1 MKIICTLLLGL
12 FLSLP
17 GLAQSFVRS
26 ELPTT
31 LSTPWE
37 LTYGPDNF
45 LWITEAGGQV
55 SRVNPATGAKTVVY
69 TASDYFWGSPSEQ
82 CLLCSQPGI
91 GVGTLG
97 LTLHPDFLNRA
108 TSYIYYV
115 YSYNQGTAT
124 APATRFKIVRLTWDA
139 AQAAVVAHTDLVT
152 DLPTGY
158 DHLGGR
164 LLAVRQQGAVYLYF
178 TTGDNG
184 VSDTNSPD
192 CYVPQSTN
200 PNNRT
205 QDPTAKN
212 GKVHRF
218 NIDGTIPADNPLAG
232 NSFFTRGHRNPQGLL
247 YNPTNGLVYDVE
259 HGDRTD
265 DEINLLIKGHNYG
278 WKNVRGYHDGN
289 YPGEMEAVRTYQP
302 YPGIAGDQLEPA
314 LYAWAAT
321 PQPSSANLE
330 NWDTVAP
337 SDGIYY
343 GSGGIPAWTNSFLVV
358 TLKDGVNTDPEL
370 YQLKLTPDGL
380 SPAPATSTDS
390 NPKRFF
396 GADQALNGR
405 LRDVAVSPDG
415 KTIYLVNN
423 GGGGRDKITVYT
435 YVPSQALPLTLTAT
449 TPTANAVGVPTNTP
463 VLARFSESLST
474 TASTQAAL
482 KVFSAQAGGLKA
494 GSSVAS
500 GTTLRFTPTTA
511 FKPGET
517 VFATLTAGVQS
528 ASNASLTQPYVFQFT
543 TATNPSS
550 GTFEGGSQVA
560 VGSNPNSV
568 VAADV
573 DGDGDLD
580 LLTDNT
586 DRNSVGVYVNNG
598 RGAFSSGSEVA
609 VGTRPDALVVGDVDG
624 DGDLDLLSANN
635 SGTVSLRINN
645 GQGSFGGGQEIPVGQ
660 TPYDLSLGDVDGDG
674 DLDLLVANF
683 SSSTV
688 SVRRND
694 GKGSFGGSQEVPVG
708 SGPTAIKVGDVD
720 NDGDLDLLTA
730 EYGSNRVFSGGGN
743 TVSVRL
749 NDGQG
754 NFSSGQQVTVGT
766 GPYTLAVGDID
777 GDGDLDLLTANTG
790 RTIGIFTGTT
800 VSVRLNNG
808 GGEFSGS
815 QEVIVGTGP
824 QDLVLGDID
833 GDSDL
838 DLLVANQRP
847 VSGSS
852 AVVSVRLND
861 GHGQFSGTQ
870 EVEAGAAPNALAVGD
885 VDGDGDLDLLAAAG
899 INSNFGIVSVRL
911 NQGGQVG
918 PCDNDQEAP
927 TILAAGLSIELDGQG
942 TRTIEAGDIDYGS
955 TDNCGIAS
963 MTLDKSTF
971 TCADLGNNAVTL
983 TVTDKRGN
991 VAKQTVTVV
1000 VVDKLAPT
1008 VLAAGLEL
1016 RLQNGR
1022 ATLDAADIDYGST
1035 DNCGIASMALD
1046 KSTFTCANV
1055 GPNQVTLTVT
1065 DRSGNATKQ
1074 TVEVIVVAD
1083 GTCGNAVASLAETLS
1098 ADKPLDAYPNPVVEQ
1113 ATIAFRP
1120 AKSGQAQVKVYDQL
1134 GTLVATLYNGSVEGD
1149 HVYKVTVDGRPLP
1162 SGVYNCQL
1170 VADGK
1175 VVNKRLVIT
1184 K

>member
-1 MKIICTLLLGL
+1 ML
-12 FLSLP
+12 LSLP
-17 GLAQSFVRS
+17 SFAQSFLRS

-31 LSTPWE
+31 LSNPWE
-37 LTYGPDNF
+37 LTYGPDKF
-45 LWITEAGGQV
+45 LWITESGGQV
-55 SRVNPATGAKTVVY
+55 SRVDPTTGTKQVVY
-69 TASDYFWGSPSEQ
+69 TAADYFGGSPSEQ
-82 CLLCSQPGI
+82 SPLCFNPGI
-91 GVGTLG
+91 GAGTLG
-97 LTLHPDFLNRA
+97 LALHPDFLNRA

-115 YSYNQGTAT
+115 YSYNQGTT
-124 APATRFKIVRLTWDA
+124 NAPATRFKIVRLTWDA
-139 AQAAVVAHTDLVT
+139 AQVAVVAHTDLVT

-164 LLAVRQQGAVYLYF
+164 LLAVRQHGAIYLYF

-192 CYVPQSTN
+192 CYVPQNNN
-200 PNNRT
+200 PNNRA
-205 QDPTAKN
+205 QDPTTKN

-218 NIDGTIPADNPLAG
+218 NIDGTIPADNPLPG

-247 YNPTNGLVYDVE
+247 YNPTNELVYDVE

-265 DEINLLIKGHNYG
+265 DEINLLVKGHNYG

-289 YPGEMEAVRTYQP
+289 YPGELEYIRTYQP

-314 LYAWAAT
+314 WYAWAAT
-321 PQPSSANLE
+321 PQPSSANLQDW
-330 NWDTVAP
+330 NSIAP
-337 SDGIYY
+337 SDGLYY
-343 GSGGIPAWTNSFLVV
+343 GSSGIPAWTNSFLVV
-358 TLKDGVNTDPEL
+358 TLKDGVTTDQEL

-380 SPAPATSTDS
+380 SPAPATATDA

-435 YVPSQALPLTLTAT
+435 YAPSQALALTLTAT
-449 TPTANAVGVPTNTP
+449 TPTANAIGVPTNTP

-494 GSSVAS
+494 GSAVAS
-500 GTTLRFTPTTA
+500 GTTLRFTPATP

-517 VFATLTAGVQS
+517 VFATLTTGVQS
-528 ASNASLTQPYVFQFT
+528 TSNVNLAQPYVFQFT
-543 TATNPSS
+543 TATSPSS
-550 GTFEGGSQVA
+550 GVFGGGSQVA
-560 VGSNPNSV
+560 VGLYPNSV
-568 VAADV
+568 AVADV
-573 DGDGDLD
+573 DGDDDLD
-580 LLTDNT
+580 LLTSN
-586 DRNSVGVYVNNG
+586 RNANSVSLRVNNG
-598 RGAFSSGSEVA
+598 QGVFSAGSEVA

-624 DGDLDLLSANN
+624 DGDLDFLTAADDLSR
-635 SGTVSLRINN
+635 TVSLRLNN
-645 GQGSFGGGQEIPVGQ
+645 GQGNFDRGQEISTGQFPKSVALGDIDGDGDLDLLVASSGSNAVSIRRNDGTGSFSGSQEVPVG
-660 TPYDLSLGDVDGDG
+660 TSPTDVVVGDVDGDG
-674 DLDLLVANF
+674 DLDLL
-683 SSSTV
+683 
-688 SVRRND
+688 
-694 GKGSFGGSQEVPVG
+694 
-708 SGPTAIKVGDVD
+708 TAD
-720 NDGDLDLLTA
+720 
-730 EYGSNRVFSGGGN
+730 YGNNRLFSGGGT

-754 NFSSGQQVTVGT
+754 NFSGTQQVTVGL
-766 GPYTLAVGDID
+766 GPYALAIGDID
-777 GDGDLDLLTANTG
+777 GDGDLDLLTANSG
-790 RTIGIFTGTT
+790 RSTPTASGNTT
-800 VSVRLNNG
+800 VSVRLNDGQGNFSG
-808 GGEFSGS
+808 NQEFS
-815 QEVIVGTGP
+815 VGATP
-824 QDLVLGDID
+824 EELVLGDID
-833 GDSDL
+833 GDGDL
-838 DLLVANQRP
+838 DVLIAKGF
-847 VSGSS
+847 SSSSS
-852 AVVSVRLND
+852 AVSVRLNN
-861 GHGQFSGTQ
+861 GRGQFSGTQ
-870 EVEAGAAPNALAVGD
+870 EVEVGTAPNALVLGD
-885 VDGDGDLDLLAAAG
+885 VDGDGDLDLLTAIGTTSGA
-899 INSNFGIVSVRL
+899 VSVRL
-911 NQGGQVG
+911 NQGGVG
-918 PCDNDQEAP
+918 LCDNDQEAP
-927 TILAAGLSIELDGQG
+927 VILAAGLSIELDSQG

-991 VAKQTVTVV
+991 VSKQTVTVV
-1000 VVDKLAPT
+1000 VVDKTAPT

-1035 DNCGIASMALD
+1035 DNCGIASMTLD
-1046 KSTFTCANV
+1046 RSTFTCANV

-1065 DRSGNATKQ
+1065 DRSGNVAKQ

-1083 GTCGNAVASLAETLS
+1083 GTCGNAVALLEETLS
-1098 ADKPLDAYPNPVVEQ
+1098 ADKPLAAYPNPVVEQ

-1120 AKSGQAQVKVYDQL
+1120 AHSGQAQVKLYDQL
-1134 GTLVATLYNGSVEGD
+1134 GTLVATLYNGNVEGN

-1175 VVNKRLVIT
+1175 VVNKRLIIT